1 MMAAAVQ
8 ATPRPLSQ
16 ATDSVHSITAPMA
29 AQSSSS
35 SSPRKG
41 EDGVCAAA
49 QPSQP
54 SQTSSNAKHPK
65 RHGNQPILVWLQRK
79 IGGKASSIRKRQT
92 SDLLS
97 PNPPL
102 GSGATESTDSATL
115 DPSPKGT
122 VRTSRKFR
130 ELISPLFG
138 SQTLTGIFAGSQR
151 LVGISCLATKH
162 SCLFKV

>member
-1 MMAAAVQ
+1 MAAAVQ

-16 ATDSVHSITAPMA
+16 ATDSVHSTTAPMA

-41 EDGVCAAA
+41 EDENHAAA
-49 QPSQP
+49 QP

-97 PNPPL
+97 PNHTL

-122 VRTSRKFR
+122 ITTSRKFR
-130 ELISPLFG
+130 KLVSPLFG
-138 SQTLTGIFAGSQR
+138 SQTLTVIFADSQR
-151 LVGISCLATKH
+151 LVGISCLATEH
-162 SCLFKV
+162 SCVFGEV